1 MYYIVARFVRVR
13 RMSVQIDFAVRVRD
27 RDGLADRALLLRTIG
42 HQRHSTGEIKA

>member
-13 RMSVQIDFAVRVRD
+13 RM
-27 RDGLADRALLLRTIG
+27 LADRALLLRTIG